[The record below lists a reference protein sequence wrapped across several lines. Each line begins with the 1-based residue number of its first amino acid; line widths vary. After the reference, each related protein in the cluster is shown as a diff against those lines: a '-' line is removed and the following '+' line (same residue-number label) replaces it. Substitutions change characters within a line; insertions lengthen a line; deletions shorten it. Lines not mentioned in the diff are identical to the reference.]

1 MIYGKSLARAGQSGS
16 LASCPAALRPR
27 TWARV
32 VRRYATAR
40 YDPNKSRLS
49 QPLRLFSRL
58 LALQWDKKLTLLARN
73 SPSRGKLE
81 EKQAQPTAGTESK
94 SNAALFYVD
103 KTGVPGRRASARKRT
118 LDRVTATDREPVAQ
132 RKSKEPRISERIKK
146 IYKTRSK
153 KRRKRQQRKQ
163 QARAGGA
170 AATAVAA
177 AESTD
182 ALAPS
187 REESQTDDMLWC
199 GPGDKAAAPR
209 VGPKRRAPK
218 PVVPDAR
225 LAESRYNRP
234 LEAQSY
240 NPEPQAQRDLI
251 RQAGAV
257 LQAEAEE
264 RARIRACI
272 EPIPEPAPPR
282 RGRRRAD
289 QDEYVVEDE
298 EVPAEVV
305 NSVVRAE
312 NRLTKRQRR
321 RRKRRVK
328 MLKSSADARSLSV
341 LTSRRYIASSLWCA
355 VLAAGIGS
363 KKPSAWRPRRNGQRM
378 HSTRVK
384 VDLAKS
390 STNHRFQKCC

>member
-1 MIYGKSLARAGQSGS
+1 MGQETHATCPQLAQS
-16 LASCPAALRPR
+16 
-27 TWARV
+27 W
-32 VRRYATAR
+32 
-40 YDPNKSRLS
+40 K
-49 QPLRLFSRL
+49 
-58 LALQWDKKLTLLARN
+58 
-73 SPSRGKLE
+73 KLE

-321 RRKRRVK
+321 RREEARKNAQEQRRRKELERANKQTIHRIKSVVRGIGRRYREQETKRVEAATKRAEDALDARKGRLGKVKYEPSFPEVLLTDDVTGILRNTEMADDAAKTVFNRLLERKLIEPRIPAKKRQRKRKRRVFK
-328 MLKSSADARSLSV
+328 IQK
-341 LTSRRYIASSLWCA
+341 
-355 VLAAGIGS
+355 
-363 KKPSAWRPRRNGQRM
+363 
-378 HSTRVK
+378 
-384 VDLAKS
+384 DL
-390 STNHRFQKCC
+390 